1 MKPRWNEMGS
11 LLVSKVDVALIAALA
26 LGAVLIENGHRV
38 AIVAPEP
45 FERAAQP
52 PAAACPDNDKVP
64 YSAECLKF
72 MKGATEL
79 GMRWRIKAEPLTVP
93 QTNRLVPPER
103 PLTSASACPM
113 NDSVPY
119 SSRCIAFLNGPD
131 PAAGP
136 H

>member
-1 MKPRWNEMGS
+1 MKS
-11 LLVSKVDVALIAALA
+11 LLVSKVDVALFAAMAFGA
-26 LGAVLIENGHRV
+26 LLIENGHRI

-45 FERAAQP
+45 VERAAQQ

-64 YSAECLKF
+64 YSTECLNF

-79 GMRWRIKAEPLTVP
+79 GMRWRIRAEPQLAVP
-93 QTNRLVPPER
+93 QTNRPVPLER
-103 PLTSASACPM
+103 PVTSATACPM